1 MILTEINK
9 VTDKTE
15 FNSYVDFETEPTADL
30 KCLNC
35 ENIVSIN
42 FSNLK
47 KHKLSDF
54 TNLSEQDTEKMTD
67 FIKEKLT
74 EIPNSF
80 LDYYCPNCGI
90 PTKLL
95 YEIWAGGKHGEY
107 GFKLKNLI
115 SGIE

>member
-1 MILTEINK
+1 MKLVEIDK

-15 FNSYVDFETEPTADL
+15 FNSYVDFETHPTADL

-35 ENIVSIN
+35 QNKISIN

-47 KHKLSDF
+47 KHQQSDF
-54 TNLSEQDTEKMTD
+54 TNLSEKGAKKITD
-67 FIKEKLT
+67 YIKEKLT

-95 YEIWAGGKHGEY
+95 YESWAGGKHGEY
-107 GFKLKNLI
+107 GFKLKKII
-115 SGIE
+115 SGTE